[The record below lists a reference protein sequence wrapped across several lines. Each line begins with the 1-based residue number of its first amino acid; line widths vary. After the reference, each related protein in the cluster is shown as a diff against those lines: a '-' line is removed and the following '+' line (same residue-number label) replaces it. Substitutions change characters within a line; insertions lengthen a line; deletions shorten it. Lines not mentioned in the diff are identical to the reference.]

1 MFIRFRL
8 RFASTMTQKNSESVA
23 TTLQHHRDHF
33 RLAHTPPPQQLDR
46 AKTPPTPRGLGAVPR
61 GPPLGSGA
69 CQARGRPA
77 RRDASGRRK
86 SDLCGY
92 WATVVGPWLGWRG
105 GAAWWG
111 GWRVVAWRG
120 GWGWGWRA
128 TWLWLL
134 GCWGWGGWSGAAAGA
149 RTREEPG
156 GAWPDG
162 LLLVVV
168 VGLWLFRPVGRPQ
181 EGL

>member
-1 MFIRFRL
+1 
-8 RFASTMTQKNSESVA
+8 MTQKNSESVA

-33 RLAHTPPPQQLDR
+33 RLAHIPPPQQLDR

-77 RRDASGRRK
+77 RCDASGRRK

-92 WATVVGPWLGWRG
+92 GATVVGPWLGLARRRCVVGRLGLLGDGRLARRG
-105 GAAWWG
+105 VEAAAGAGAGARRSWG
-111 GWRVVAWRG
+111 GWG
-120 GWGWGWRA
+120 GF
-128 TWLWLL
+128 
-134 GCWGWGGWSGAAAGA
+134 GWGGWSGAAAGA

-156 GAWPDG
+156 GAWPSG

-168 VGLWLFRPVGRPQ
+168 VSWWCRPVGRPQ